1 MVSYH
6 EHSKPTQLERILTA
20 LADQDVALV
29 SEAGTPL
36 LSDPGYK
43 LVQAAI
49 ERGVELV
56 AIPGPSAILT
66 ALPVSGLSVDQFLFV
81 GFLPRKPAQRRQ
93 MLDKL
98 KSQTVTLIFFEAP
111 HRLRDTLVALAEIF
125 GERKI
130 ALCRELTKLYEEIWR
145 GTTNEA
151 CTVWSQREPK
161 GEFTLVVA
169 GATENSRWNETQV
182 REALLESMATGKTT
196 KDSVKI
202 VTNASGWSK
211 REVYTLAEK
220 VKNLN
225 LDDKL
230 G

>member
-1 MVSYH
+1 
-6 EHSKPTQLERILTA
+6 
-20 LADQDVALV
+20 
-29 SEAGTPL
+29 
-36 LSDPGYK
+36 
-43 LVQAAI
+43 
-49 ERGVELV
+49 
-56 AIPGPSAILT
+56 
-66 ALPVSGLSVDQFLFV
+66 
-81 GFLPRKPAQRRQ
+81 